1 MTMQPKTLFVIGN
14 GFDIAHGLPT
24 KYSDFRDYLMQKYAV
39 DEDKFYDI
47 PVLHDGFDGPEYDEE
62 ELAGFICQ
70 VIDNCTG
77 GNWGALENYLGP
89 ALIDELMSGVQIDL
103 DASDSD
109 FEYSVK
115 AYQCEAE
122 NVSPAFSYLRDFFI
136 MWLRENL
143 SQIDYSALG
152 KPEFKEVLSSGDA
165 FLNFNYTKTLEM
177 AYDLQNVCH
186 IHGIIDDPENALFG
200 HNDEREYDEDIGA
213 KERITVSSSLDDM
226 LCGFIK
232 DTDQAYFQHKDFFDS
247 LSSVTDIYSFGITM
261 VGVDRSYAAKIAEKA
276 PGATWHLNKR
286 AMKNQK
292 LISFLESLGFK
303 VVPEERW

>member
-24 KYSDFRDYLMQKYAV
+24 RYKDFRDYLVQKYAV
-39 DEDKFYDI
+39 NEDEFYDI
-47 PVLHDGFDGPEYDEE
+47 PVLHGGFDGPEYDEE

-70 VIDNCTG
+70 VIDDCNG
-77 GNWGALENYLGP
+77 EDWSNLEVYLNP
-89 ALIDELMSGVQIDL
+89 DKLFRQLISFDEINPDDDYDYLNDIRN
-103 DASDSD
+103 
-109 FEYSVK
+109 
-115 AYQCEAE
+115 EAE
-122 NVSPAFSYLRDFFI
+122 IVAPAFSYLKVFFVE
-136 MWLRENL
+136 WLREVL
-143 SQIDYSALG
+143 SAIDYSNLG
-152 KPEFKEVLSSGDA
+152 KLEFKEVLSSGDA

-177 AYDLQNVCH
+177 AYGLQNVCH

-200 HNDEREYDEDIGA
+200 HNDERRFDEDIGGY
-213 KERITVSSSLDDM
+213 ERPTGIAEFDEM
-226 LCGFIK
+226 LGDFIK

-286 AMKNQK
+286 AMKKQK